1 MKAKKSFKKYT
12 AKDIKPI
19 KELVDKLAYAIR
31 EFPGTKAHLCTEI
44 EAMPLISKYIE
55 KIGLK
60 DQIILNDITDEEKLA
75 YTLDATKKED
85 QAITR
90 ITLPKE

>member
-1 MKAKKSFKKYT
+1 LKAKKNFKKYT

-19 KELVDKLAYAIR
+19 KELVDKLAYVLR

-60 DQIILNDITDEEKLA
+60 DQIILNDISDEERLA
-75 YTLDATKKED
+75 QTLNITKGEN
-85 QAITR
+85 QTLTR
-90 ITLPKE
+90 VTLPKE